1 LVARIVPLISSV
13 YWGLVVPTP
22 TFPFAAI
29 ESRACPAVLSKMS
42 RRPAPFVLPEP
53 VESKS
58 KTWPPVES
66 NAELRHV
73 GREGAPEVVVRE
85 GFHAAFVE

>member
-1 LVARIVPLISSV
+1 
-13 YWGLVVPTP
+13 
-22 TFPFAAI
+22 
-29 ESRACPAVLSKMS
+29 VLSKMS